1 MQMCWLLCDENLG
14 RLTDCFLYQEL
25 EDAGRQRFAKC
36 DVLPAVFFGENTKVA
51 PKVAL
56 SLIHHLNCGS
66 PSLSL
71 GSALFSVLKLFNYIE
86 IVCVRVLCVQ
96 KLLMDRRLKSPSK
109 LLVNDENVPVTNTD
123 VSFCFLSF
131 SLVPEILEIFRSRH
145 LLLHLSVPNQFP
157 AAEGP
162 NPEL

>member
-56 SLIHHLNCGS
+56 SPPQLWQ
-66 PSLSL
+66 PFP
-71 GSALFSVLKLFNYIE
+71 LFWE
-86 IVCVRVLCVQ
+86 
-96 KLLMDRRLKSPSK
+96 
-109 LLVNDENVPVTNTD
+109 
-123 VSFCFLSF
+123 CF
-131 SLVPEILEIFRSRH
+131 V
-145 LLLHLSVPNQFP
+145 
-157 AAEGP
+157 
-162 NPEL
+162 